1 MDRLKSI
8 YKNYFCQRIC
18 PIWTPLIPTTITNLS
33 YFSHLL
39 IDGNQREKIKQTK
52 ACARVLRNAI
62 VWLVLFE
69 LDFFLI
75 QHGREES
82 QLIANAEEISRTE
95 KIIAILKRFQL
106 EICTTPYSTHFQGQ
120 EKEAGCCFI

>member
-1 MDRLKSI
+1 MSEIFDLR
-8 YKNYFCQRIC
+8 Y
-18 PIWTPLIPTTITNLS
+18 TNLRRFKAHS
-33 YFSHLL
+33 LHLTPPAGKLRKGYEVQRVSHNYKE
-39 IDGNQREKIKQTK
+39 IKEKKFASVK
-52 ACARVLRNAI
+52 KCHSLA
-62 VWLVLFE
+62 WLVLFE

-75 QHGREES
+75 QRGREES